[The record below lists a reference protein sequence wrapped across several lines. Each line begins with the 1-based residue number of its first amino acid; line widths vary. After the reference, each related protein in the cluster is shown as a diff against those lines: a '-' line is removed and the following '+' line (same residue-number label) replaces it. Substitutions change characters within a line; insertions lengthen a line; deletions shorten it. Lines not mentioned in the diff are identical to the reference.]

1 MYSLKRI
8 FRDFEE
14 AGALNAH
21 VALYGF
27 WDEGMA
33 LTKGGDLA
41 LAMKVRG
48 LDYECLDTAAR
59 DYAAK
64 RLETALA
71 LFDSRFRVYQIL
83 FKQNRPR
90 IPWSGHDD
98 PVVNAALRSR
108 EQFFAA
114 KANDLYEIE
123 LYFVVLYE
131 GFRYR
136 TGLLRALSKLPDSP
150 RAALRELAALY
161 AQGDQT
167 TLIAEQLAAA
177 GEVLRSRV
185 RLFLQNTS
193 DFLGAEMADSE
204 KAFEVFHRLLNLD
217 RGKRDNACFGG
228 PMFLDFQL
236 CDSDVECHR
245 DHLRVGDHYA
255 RVLTLKQ
262 PPSTTFPVILQKLM
276 EVRANFHAVSEWR
289 LEPAAKTRKAIQSK
303 RRHFHNSKTSVL
315 SHLNT
320 AEQKYQPDLLV
331 DNSKEALIADLG
343 DCMTVM
349 EMNGMQFGEFSLT
362 LLVHG
367 ENLGTVEQAEGELMK
382 AFSAHDGTLFA
393 ERYNLLNAFFATLP
407 GNQAFNLRRLYLSDA
422 NYADLSFL
430 FTIHGGDRT
439 NAHLRRESLAVL
451 ETAQGT
457 PYFFN
462 LHHGDIGHT
471 LMVGMTGAGKSF
483 ALNFLV
489 QSLQRY
495 DPVTFI
501 FDLGGSFRS
510 TARMFRGSNL
520 EMGHQQLLEGAVRI
534 NPFCL
539 PPEPAN
545 LQFQYSLVRL
555 LIEGSQHLPLTAA
568 DERELYL
575 AIESLYTLPAPNR
588 TLSSLAGILPRA
600 LAEPIRRWTAG
611 GQYGFVFDNDKD
623 NLTFSRFQCFNFEGI
638 DAEILEPLLFYILH
652 RANQTLGESGGT
664 VLKAFVMDEAWLFF
678 RNPTVRDYIVEAL
691 KTWRKKNAALIVA
704 TQSLDELRKSQILDV
719 VVESCLTKIF
729 LANPDLDPELYRRV
743 FHLNDTEMAAI
754 ADLVPKRQLLIKRPG
769 LAKVVNLD
777 VDRKSY
783 WLFTNDPYENHR
795 REQAIARFGFEK
807 GLETLANGSD
817 QA

>member
-1 MYSLKRI
+1 MFSLRRI
-8 FRDFEE
+8 FRQFED
-14 AGALNAH
+14 AAALNAH
-21 VALYGF
+21 VGLYGF

-41 LAMKVRG
+41 VAMKVKG
-48 LDYECLDTAAR
+48 LDYECLDSAAR
-59 DYAAK
+59 DYATK
-64 RLETALA
+64 RLETALG
-71 LFDSRFRVYQIL
+71 LFDSRFRVYQLL
-83 FKQNRPR
+83 FKQNRPQ
-90 IPWSGHDD
+90 IPWSGHDN
-98 PVVNAALRSR
+98 PVVNSALRSR
-108 EQFFAA
+108 EELFAA
-114 KANDLYEIE
+114 KADELYEIE
-123 LYFVVLYE
+123 MYFVILYE

-136 TGLLRALSKLPDSP
+136 TGLLRVLGKLSDSP
-150 RAALRELAALY
+150 KAALRELAALY
-161 AQGDQT
+161 RQGGQT
-167 TLIAEQLAAA
+167 TLIAEQLAASA
-177 GEVLRSRV
+177 EVLRGRA
-185 RLFLQNTS
+185 RLFLQTTN
-193 DFLGAEMADSE
+193 DFLGAEALDSDGS
-204 KAFEVFHRLLNLD
+204 FQVFHRLLNLD
-217 RGKRDNACFGG
+217 RGRRATASFTG
-228 PMFLDFQL
+228 PLFLDFQL
-236 CDSDVECHR
+236 CDSDIECHR
-245 DHLRVGDHYA
+245 DHLRVGDQYA

-276 EVRANFHAVSEWR
+276 EVRASFEAVSEWK
-289 LEPAAKTRKAIQSK
+289 LEPPAKTRKAIQSK

-331 DNSKEALIADLG
+331 DNSKEALIAELG
-343 DCMTVM
+343 ECMTAI
-349 EMNGMQFGEFSLT
+349 EMDGTQFGEFSLT
-362 LLVHG
+362 VVVHG
-367 ENLGTVEQAEGELMK
+367 DELRQVERAEGELMK
-382 AFSAHDGTLFA
+382 AFSAHDGTLCA
-393 ERYNLLNAFFATLP
+393 ERYNLLNAFFGTLP
-407 GNQAFNLRRLYLSDA
+407 GNQAFNLRRFYASNA

-430 FTIHGGDRT
+430 FTIHSGEPA
-439 NAHLRRESLAVL
+439 NAHLKRESLAVL

-462 LHHGDIGHT
+462 LHHGDIAHT

-510 TARMFRGSNL
+510 TARMFKGAHL
-520 EMGHQQLLEGAVRI
+520 EMGHQALIEGQVRI

-539 PPEPAN
+539 APDAAN

-555 LIEGSQHLPLTAA
+555 LIEGPVHLPPA

-575 AIESLYTLPAPNR
+575 AIESLYTLPEANR
-588 TLSSLAGILPRA
+588 TLSSLARILPRA
-600 LAEPIRRWTAG
+600 LADRLRRWTTG
-611 GQYGFVFDNDKD
+611 GQYGFVFDNDQD
-623 NLTFSRFQCFNFEGI
+623 TLTFSRFQCFNFEGI

-652 RANQTLGESGGT
+652 RANQTLGDLAHLT

-678 RNPTVRDYIVEAL
+678 RNRTVRDYIVAAL

-704 TQSLDELRKSQILDV
+704 TQSLDELRKSEILDV
-719 VVESCLTKIF
+719 VVESCATKIF

-754 ADLVPKRQLLIKRPG
+754 ATLVPKRQLLIKRPN
-769 LAKVVNLD
+769 LAKVVSLE
-777 VDRKSY
+777 VDAKSY

-807 GLETLANGSD
+807 GLEMLAAGAD
-817 QA
+817 LT